1 MSFTYAMT
9 DTLNMKK
16 MSDRTT
22 TAPVD
27 RLGPPFLAVTKG
39 AAGGK
44 FQVMPLVVRTLPNV
58 IKLTAA
64 IFPDKGIIN
73 IDANEAAQ
81 TQTYAE
87 LYHSAKCVLGGLR
100 SKDLSPGDEVVLQ
113 VEEPSAFLSAFW
125 GAILGGYIPVPL
137 PTPEDGSMI
146 ESGERLAKVCGILKN
161 PCIIT
166 DRNPEEF
173 KDIKNS
179 KVHVFSD
186 LRWAFPPEK
195 KIHRPKSDD
204 TAMLMFSSGATGD
217 PKGVI
222 LTHKNLLSA
231 LELGAMHFADVPAN
245 DFRTV
250 ALGFNSHVVRRKLFK
265 KNKTNPSNKS
275 ETNLSDSFVGSMLNS
290 TKPGKYVLDSFLMI
304 KGDRV
309 SANLNMGFDDIIL
322 GNWMPYSHVIGII
335 MFHLGPLING
345 MNQITIKPKLF
356 IENPALF
363 LRLIH
368 RYRISY
374 IPLPNFAIKWLTTQI
389 TEENMKGIDLSCIKM
404 IGNGSE
410 PVSVTAARK
419 FIDKFSKYG
428 LDAKAMCFGYGMT
441 ETASGITASKLS
453 ELPVFH
459 RVEKEAF
466 FRDSKIIPATS
477 EENSIDL
484 PDLGAPCQGLSIR
497 IVDDNDNI
505 VHENTVG
512 HIQLSGPTITKGY
525 YNNPSANEDLFCDGW
540 LRTGDMGFLINGQ
553 LVITGRLKDIIF
565 VNGQNLYLND
575 IEDTISQIPG
585 LSVLDL
591 ATVGYKSP
599 DMDTES
605 VILFVK
611 TNEPKEALC
620 VMLSHINKA
629 LLKAIGIKIDIL
641 VPVNE
646 IPRTHT
652 AKIKRFELRKQFKNN
667 EFTNIVTAD
676 DAAQMTESL
685 DTDQNTE
692 LTSTEISL
700 IAIWKEVIEIEH
712 IGKFENFF
720 NLGGD
725 SLKATKLAAR
735 ICEEFNIELSVQVI
749 FEHQTVKTMAI
760 AIDSIKGT
768 VSMPKNLSTNS
779 DGSSTFNND
788 AVFDGMAFFNQLD
801 NSPIYDKT
809 ELFSAAFHQQLAD
822 GAPVMRE
829 VISPTDTNMVIKDH
843 VTGEERKVVMFGAN
857 NYLGLANNPDVRKKM
872 TAYID
877 EFGVGLGGPPMGN
890 GTTTLHKKLDKALA
904 RMKGTED
911 AVIYSSGFAANLG
924 WLTALV
930 HKNDVII
937 HDELAHSSIVEGARI
952 SKGEKWLF
960 AHNDVAD
967 LEKALIKAKEC
978 GKVNKYVAIEGVYS
992 MDGDVP
998 PLDKIYEIT
1007 KAHGGFLVVDDAH
1020 GTGVIGKH
1028 GHGIIELFGLEGKID
1043 LIMGSFSKA
1052 LASSGGF
1059 LAGKRSV
1066 IDYLRFFSKTYLF
1079 SASLAPVHI
1088 ASILAGIEVMDENPQ
1103 MFDTLRSNVDYL
1115 VKGMRAMG
1123 LDVET
1128 DSAII
1133 PIYIPNNVDIV
1144 KLSREIELAGIFLNT
1159 VVFPIVTRP
1168 RIRVSVMST
1177 HTQEDM
1183 DSLLHVLDTVGRECG
1198 LMNKQ

>member
-1 MSFTYAMT
+1 MGFTYKMT

-16 MSDRTT
+16 ISDTKSV
-22 TAPVD
+22 PGD
-27 RLGPPFLAVTKG
+27 LSLSLPAVNKG
-39 AAGGK
+39 TAGGK
-44 FQVMPLVVRTLPNV
+44 FQVMPLFVRTLPNV
-58 IKLTAA
+58 IKLTSV

-73 IDANEAAQ
+73 IDPDESAN

-87 LYHSAKCVLGGLR
+87 LYHSAKCVLGGLK
-100 SKDLSPGDEVVLQ
+100 SKGVSPGDEVVLQ
-113 VEEPSAFLSAFW
+113 VENSSAFLSSFW
-125 GAILGGYIPVPL
+125 GAILGGFIPVPL
-137 PTPEDGSMI
+137 PTPEEGSMT
-146 ESGERLAKVCGILKN
+146 ESGERLAKVFGILKH

-166 DRNPEEF
+166 DRDPEEF
-173 KDIKNS
+173 KGLDNS
-179 KVHVFSD
+179 NVFEFSD
-186 LRWAFPPEK
+186 LRWNFPPFK
-195 KIHRPKSDD
+195 KIHSPKPDD
-204 TAMLMFSSGATGD
+204 TALLMFSSGATGD

-231 LELGAMHFADVPAN
+231 LELGAMHFADVPEN

-250 ALGFNSHVVRRKLFK
+250 MLGFNSNVVRRKLFK
-265 KNKTNPSNKS
+265 NNNNNQTRKTEKKH
-275 ETNLSDSFVGSMLNS
+275 SDSFVGNILNS
-290 TKPGKYVLDSFLMI
+290 TKPGKYILDSFLMI
-304 KGDRV
+304 KGDKV
-309 SANLNMGFDDIIL
+309 SANLDMGFDDIIL

-345 MNQITIKPKLF
+345 MNQVTIKPRLF

-389 TEENMKGIDLSCIKM
+389 TEDDMKGIDLSCIRM

-410 PVSVTAARK
+410 PVSVSAARK
-419 FIDKFSKYG
+419 FIDKFVKYG
-428 LDAKAMCFGYGMT
+428 LDPKAMCFGYGMT
-441 ETASGITASKLS
+441 ETASGITASELS

-459 RVEKEAF
+459 RVEKDAF
-466 FRDSKIIPATS
+466 FRENKIIPATS
-477 EENSIDL
+477 KEGSIDL

-505 VHENTVG
+505 LNEKNVG
-512 HIQLSGPTITKGY
+512 HIQLSGPTVTKGY
-525 YNNPSANEDLFCDGW
+525 YNNPPANEDLFCDGW
-540 LRTGDMGFLINGQ
+540 LRTGDMGFLIGGR

-565 VNGQNLYLND
+565 VNGQNIYLND
-575 IEDTISQIPG
+575 IEDSISQIPG

-591 ATVGYKSP
+591 ATVGYKNP
-599 DMDTES
+599 DEDSES
-605 VILFVK
+605 VLLFVR
-611 TNEPKEALC
+611 TDEPEEALC

-641 VPVNE
+641 VPVRE

-652 AKIKRFELRKQFKNN
+652 AKIKRFELLEQFKSNAFKN
-667 EFTNIVTAD
+667 QVTAD
-676 DAAQMTESL
+676 DAALMDESL
-685 DTDQNTE
+685 NTDQVSE
-692 LTSTEISL
+692 LTETEVRL
-700 IAIWKEVIEIEH
+700 IEIWKEVIDVDQ

-725 SLKATKLAAR
+725 SLKAAKLAAR
-735 ICEEFNIELSVQVI
+735 ICEEFSINLSVQVI
-749 FEHQTVKTMAI
+749 FEHQTLKTLSM
-760 AIDSIKGT
+760 AIDSLKTSG
-768 VSMPKNLSTNS
+768 VPEKFSP
-779 DGSSTFNND
+779 GSNGSGTFNND
-788 AVFDGMAFFNQLD
+788 AVFDGMAFFNRLETT
-801 NSPIYDKT
+801 PIYEKT

-829 VISPTDTNMVIKDH
+829 VVTPHDTNMKIKDH
-843 VTGEERKVVMFGAN
+843 ITGEIRDVVMFGAN
-857 NYLGLANNPDVRKKM
+857 NYLGLASNPDVRKKM
-872 TAYID
+872 IAYI
-877 EFGVGLGGPPMGN
+877 EKFGVGLGGPPMGN
-890 GTTTLHKKLDKALA
+890 GTTTLHKKLDQALA

-924 WLTALV
+924 WATALV

-952 SKGEKWLF
+952 SNGEKWQF
-960 AHNDVAD
+960 AHSDVDD
-967 LEKALIKAKEC
+967 LEKALIKAEKF
-978 GKVNKYVAIEGVYS
+978 GKTNKYVAIEGVYS

-998 PLDKIYEIT
+998 PLDKIYEVT
-1007 KAHGGFLVVDDAH
+1007 RKYGGFLVVDDAH
-1020 GTGVIGKH
+1020 GTGTVGKK
-1028 GHGIIELFGLEGKID
+1028 GYGIVELFGLEGKID
-1043 LIMGSFSKA
+1043 LVMGSFSKA

-1059 LAGKRSV
+1059 LAGKRSI

-1103 MFDTLRSNVDYL
+1103 MFDALRKNVDYL
-1115 VKGMRAMG
+1115 VKGMRAID
-1123 LDVET
+1123 LNVES

-1133 PIYIPNNVDIV
+1133 PIYIPNSVDIV

-1159 VVFPIVTRP
+1159 VVFPIVTLP

-1177 HTQEDM
+1177 HTKEDM
-1183 DSLLHVLDTVGRECG
+1183 DRLLYVLDTVGRACG